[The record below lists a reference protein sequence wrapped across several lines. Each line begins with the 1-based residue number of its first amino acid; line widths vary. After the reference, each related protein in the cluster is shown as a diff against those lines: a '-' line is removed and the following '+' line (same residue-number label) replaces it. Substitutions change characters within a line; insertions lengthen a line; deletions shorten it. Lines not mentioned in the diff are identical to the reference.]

1 MRVMIGQ
8 NETRDSKNIALEP
21 RERKGGLSVTVLV
34 SACLLGENCKY
45 NGGNN
50 DNPRVAAYLADQ
62 EIIPV
67 CPEILAGLGAPR
79 NPAEIQN
86 GKVVDCLGNDVD
98 QKFRE
103 GVRLALEKIRGIPVD
118 LAILQPRSPTCGV
131 RQIYDG
137 SFSGKLIPGQG
148 LFAKALLDMGIKV
161 MDADEFSK

>member
-1 MRVMIGQ
+1 MLR
-8 NETRDSKNIALEP
+8 NPAKE
-21 RERKGGLSVTVLV
+21 KGGLFVTVLV

-50 DNPRVAAYLADQ
+50 HHPCVAAFLADK

-79 NPAEIQN
+79 NPAEIRN

-103 GVRLALEKIRGIPVD
+103 GVRLALEKIGSVPVD

-137 SFSGKLIPGQG
+137 SFSGRLIPGQG
-148 LFAKALLDMGIKV
+148 LFAMALLDMGIKV
-161 MDADEFSK
+161 MDADEFSE

>member
-1 MRVMIGQ
+1 MLR
-8 NETRDSKNIALEP
+8 NRAKE
-21 RERKGGLSVTVLV
+21 KGGLFVTVLV

-50 DNPRVAAYLADQ
+50 HHPCVAAFLADK

-79 NPAEIQN
+79 NPAEIRN
-86 GKVVDCLGNDVD
+86 GKVVDCLENDVD

-103 GVRLALEKIRGIPVD
+103 GVRLALEKIRSVPVD

-137 SFSGKLIPGQG
+137 SFSGRLIPGQG
-148 LFAKALLDMGIKV
+148 LFAKALLEMGIKV
-161 MDADEFSK
+161 MEADEFSE